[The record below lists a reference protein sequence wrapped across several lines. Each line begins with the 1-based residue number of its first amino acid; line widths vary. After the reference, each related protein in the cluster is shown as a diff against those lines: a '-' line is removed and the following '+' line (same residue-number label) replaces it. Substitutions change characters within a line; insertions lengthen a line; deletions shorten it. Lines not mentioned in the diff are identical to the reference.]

1 MNNENMKGK
10 VLSGLFWKLMENGGV
25 QGVQLL
31 VSILLARILDPEEY
45 GVVALLT
52 TFIAIANVFIQQ
64 GFQTAL
70 IQKPNADETDFSSV
84 FWMNLG
90 VGVLLYLVLF
100 AAAPLISAF
109 YETPE
114 LTGLLRVFSLVVLF
128 GSVSAIENALVQ
140 RRMEFKH
147 LFKSSLIAV
156 VLSGVAG
163 IAAALSGM
171 GPMSLVLQQLTY
183 QFLYMVVIV
192 KSVGWFPKRV
202 FDLGRV
208 KTLFAFGWKL
218 LCSALIDT
226 VYNNVY
232 ALVIGKIETKERLAY
247 YDKGNLFPSVL
258 VTNINGAI
266 QQVML
271 PALSESQNDREKM
284 RSMMRRSIVTSSYIM
299 FAMMAGL
306 IAVAEPLISLLLT
319 DKWLPA
325 VPFMRLL
332 CLDYA
337 LWPFHTANLQAINAT
352 GRSEI
357 YLKLEIVKKSLGILL
372 MLLAIPHGILVM
384 VAMKPL
390 SSLLS
395 TVINAYPNGKLLHYS
410 FIEQWRDVLPSA
422 CLAAVMGVCVYLLQ
436 FLGLPALLT
445 IVLQIVVGVGLYVG
459 LSALF
464 KLECFE
470 YLLATVRETI
480 KKHS

>member
-100 AAAPLISAF
+100 AAAPLIAAF

-192 KSVGWFPKRV
+192 RSVGWFPKRL

-208 KTLFAFGWKL
+208 TTLFAFGWKL

-352 GRSEI
+352 GHSEI

-372 MLLAIPHGILVM
+372 MLLAIPHRILVM

-422 CLAAVMGVCVYLLQ
+422 CLATVMGVCVYLLQ

-470 YLLATVRETI
+470 YLLATVKETI